1 MTVSWYSRSADVV
14 NANISQHLFH
24 DVVKIKYRMECL
36 QCSLPNNILLVN
48 LFFFFVEKDL
58 YRVRYVH
65 ATPMMLRLKFDKRKM
80 SKIRNDSL
88 SVVSVF
94 TCQTTNLWFED
105 VTHRKFVSVPQILF
119 CFFKECW
126 VNVKEALLVL
136 RETIDDRDRRSVTC
150 RWRLSSRMIALR
162 LQVTRKFGYLEA
174 KTTAPVNKKSTDQ
187 R

>member
-1 MTVSWYSRSADVV
+1 
-14 NANISQHLFH
+14 
-24 DVVKIKYRMECL
+24 MECL

-94 TCQTTNLWFED
+94 TCQTTNL
-105 VTHRKFVSVPQILF
+105 
-119 CFFKECW
+119 
-126 VNVKEALLVL
+126 
-136 RETIDDRDRRSVTC
+136 
-150 RWRLSSRMIALR
+150 
-162 LQVTRKFGYLEA
+162 
-174 KTTAPVNKKSTDQ
+174 
-187 R
+187 